1 MKNVLRLI
9 SILLICSVI
18 AGLLGCAGGDEIYPE
33 LTETELNIP
42 QYKTNETLTFTADV
56 YYESV
61 DTGELTACERVIEH
75 SNSISR
81 AEAVL
86 NALSQEP
93 EDKKLRSAMIKG
105 LTFESLVMSNGICDV
120 YITGVF
126 PSFTDSWYTLC
137 SAVALTLCSTYD
149 EIDAV
154 NVMFDGKSVGYYS
167 MLMGLLDEDNARS
180 GSRSAD
186 DDCIPELYYVGKD
199 VYGAQSVIAYKGE
212 NAPIKCDTP
221 LIDAARTL
229 IEALYEPSDAE
240 LTGIPRELSVFGI
253 AFRSGESI
261 TMEYDARI
269 SPSPEPAETD
279 DGEPPFDVAYDTPL
293 NIMEVVFSAKDDT
306 RSVDFNAVAAM
317 VTLTLTSSI
326 PEIDGVRICCSE
338 DGVQTDMGV
347 KWYTRDYFR
356 PMMANAVNVSVR
368 QGGEAALTEKR
379 CLIPYQK
386 QFDPEYRMRLF
397 LDVYASLPQLESVA
411 GLEFASIYVSG
422 GTAVVNWR
430 AGFAERLSAIFADD
444 LFADANKQLQ
454 LFIFGAVNTLCELE
468 EVSSVIML
476 DGGRRMGRIGN
487 IYLGNRLYK
496 TPGIAP
502 QK

>member
-1 MKNVLRLI
+1 MKNVLRSI

-18 AGLLGCAGGDEIYPE
+18 AGLLGCASGDEIYPE

-126 PSFTDSWYTLC
+126 PSFTDSWHTLC

-186 DDCIPELYYVGKD
+186 DDCIPELYYAGKD

-338 DGVQTDMGV
+338 DGVQIA
-347 KWYTRDYFR
+347 
-356 PMMANAVNVSVR
+356 ANAPS
-368 QGGEAALTEKR
+368 
-379 CLIPYQK
+379 
-386 QFDPEYRMRLF
+386 RL
-397 LDVYASLPQLESVA
+397 PI
-411 GLEFASIYVSG
+411 ASICQVPSLQIDG
-422 GTAVVNWR
+422 EDALR
-430 AGFAERLSAIFADD
+430 KDD
-444 LFADANKQLQ
+444 LEAVAEQEEHREGEDHVDHQQQDHVL
-454 LFIFGAVNTLCELE
+454 FGAVLGVGQDVHLHRQGEQRGDDEAQRLE
-468 EVSSVIML
+468 GEHIDEHQDQADEHPLVVAF
-476 DGGRRMGRIGN
+476 GGWVGLHRGGVALEAGQAQHQQRGG
-487 IYLGNRLYK
+487 
-496 TPGIAP
+496 
-502 QK
+502 QQ